1 MTCGRHHRHIASSAC
16 VVAVLFV
23 STACASLGR
32 FETLT
37 LTASVPD
44 REFLVL
50 EPIPFNLELENRTGR
65 GVRGHTALE
74 FLARHV
80 ALDIQPEGSSPYRV
94 DNLTSVV
101 ALVDIAGRIIKPG
114 EKREVTEVLG
124 FGLTQIL
131 PRPGRY
137 AIHVVLHG
145 IDRQDELTSNAVS
158 IVVREPDRFE
168 REAQDQI
175 QSSGIARDIFTPRGL
190 EERRPYLEEIAER
203 FGDTPYG
210 DYANLLLGEYHA
222 VRRDVVSAQK
232 YLSRI
237 AGKPEFPLAERAAK
251 LLAEL
256 GAP

>member
-1 MTCGRHHRHIASSAC
+1 MMRGRHHGRIAWCAWLA
-16 VVAVLFV
+16 AVLFV
-23 STACASLGR
+23 STACVSLGR

-37 LTASVPD
+37 LTATVPH
-44 REFLVL
+44 REYLVL
-50 EPIPFNLELENRTGR
+50 EPVPLTLTLENRTMR
-65 GVRGHTALE
+65 GVRGHLALE
-74 FLARHV
+74 LLARRI
-80 ALDIQPEGSSPYRV
+80 ALKIQPEGLNPYRV

-114 EKREVTEVLG
+114 EKRELTEVLG
-124 FGLTQIL
+124 FGLNQIL

-145 IDRQDELTSNAVS
+145 IDRQDELTSNIVS
-158 IVVREPDRFE
+158 IVVRQPDRLE
-168 REAQDQI
+168 REAHDQI
-175 QSSGIARDIFTPRGL
+175 QASGVARDIFTPRGQ
-190 EERRPYLEEIAER
+190 EELRPYLEEVAER

-222 VRRDVVSAQK
+222 VRRDVVTAQK

-237 AGKPEFPLAERAAK
+237 ASKPEFPLAERAAK
-251 LLAEL
+251 LLAEP